1 MPENTSNYH
10 LNLELIVTHPV
21 MESVKN
27 YNINVPEVCIN
38 AILKEIE
45 RSESITGAVAL
56 TTASREMEI
65 QQLKEELR
73 RMQEKLEKTET
84 ELNKPKFWHK

>member
-1 MPENTSNYH
+1 MPKDSSNYH

-27 YNINVPEVCIN
+27 YDINVPQVCIN

-45 RSESITGAVAL
+45 RAESITGAVAL

-73 RMQEKLEKTET
+73 VIREKVEKAEA
-84 ELNKPKFWHK
+84 ELKPKFWRK

>member
-27 YNINVPEVCIN
+27 YSINVPEVCIN
-38 AILKEIE
+38 AILREIE
-45 RSESITGAVAL
+45 RSESISPAL
-56 TTASREMEI
+56 
-65 QQLKEELR
+65 L
-73 RMQEKLEKTET
+73 
-84 ELNKPKFWHK
+84 P

>member
-1 MPENTSNYH
+1 MPEDPPKYH
-10 LNLELIVTHPV
+10 LDLELIVTHPV

-27 YNINVPEVCIN
+27 YGINVPEVCIN
-38 AILKEIE
+38 AILREIE

-73 RMQEKLEKTET
+73 RLQEKLEKTEA
-84 ELNKPKFWHK
+84 EIKPRFWRK

>member
-1 MPENTSNYH
+1 MSENSSNYH

-27 YNINVPEVCIN
+27 YDINVPQVCIN

-45 RSESITGAVAL
+45 RAESITGAVAL

-73 RMQEKLEKTET
+73 VIREKVEKAEA
-84 ELNKPKFWHK
+84 ELKPKFWRK

>member
-1 MPENTSNYH
+1 MSRRF
-10 LNLELIVTHPV
+10 L
-21 MESVKN
+21 
-27 YNINVPEVCIN
+27 IN

-65 QQLKEELR
+65 QQSKEELR
-73 RMQEKLEKTET
+73 RIQEKLEKTDT
-84 ELNKPKFWHK
+84 